1 MRMPQLK
8 SERLL
13 LRSLTMQDA
22 DVIESI
28 CACHD
33 VSKNL
38 ERIPYPYPK
47 GNARTWLERQ
57 SKGVDGINLGISH
70 QDRLVGIIGIKPST
84 ERANGD
90 FVPSIGYW
98 LAPSFWGKGFMQ
110 EAARRLLDWY
120 MPHEPTE
127 RMRSAVFED
136 NPRSL
141 QVLSKLGFREI
152 GRSTGNSL
160 AREGHVPQIDLELTT
175 ERYMR
180 ASHEIS

>member
-1 MRMPQLK
+1 MRMPSLK
-8 SERLL
+8 SNRLL
-13 LRSLTMQDA
+13 LRPLAIKDA
-22 DVIESI
+22 SAIEAI
-28 CACHD
+28 CSCYE

-38 ERIPYPYPK
+38 ARVPYPYPVGDAKSWLARQAK
-47 GNARTWLERQ
+47 GIAGMNMA
-57 SKGVDGINLGISH
+57 ISH
-70 QDRLVGIIGIKPST
+70 QDQLIGIVSIKPST
-84 ERANGD
+84 ERTNGD

-110 EAARRLLDWY
+110 EAASRLLDWY
-120 MPHEPTE
+120 MPLEPTE

-152 GRSTGNSL
+152 GRSTSYCK
-160 AREGHVPQIDLELTT
+160 ARGETLSQIDLELTA

-180 ASHEIS
+180 TSHEIS